1 MRRAHPFARAIWIGS
16 LALAIGGCATLSGE
30 RIVYVDVGGDNR
42 CLVTIGARGY
52 ALPDEVAVLARRLR
66 GLAGP
71 RSSALMS
78 PRPALTSPGCWDEA
92 MALVRAA
99 GFRRIGF
106 FSEEP
111 EPGAERIG

>member
-1 MRRAHPFARAIWIGS
+1 MRRSASIHS
-16 LALAIGGCATLSGE
+16 LFLLVLIALCGCATLSGE
-30 RIVYVDVGGDNR
+30 RIVYVDVGGDNA
-42 CLVTIGARGY
+42 CIVTIGERAY
-52 ALPDEVAVLARRLR
+52 SLPDGSAGLAQRLR
-66 GLAGP
+66 ALSGP
-71 RSSALMS
+71 RASALMS

-111 EPGAERIG
+111 EPSAERVG